1 MTILPRVSA
10 SKLKTYEKCPKMY
23 LANYK
28 SEQKGNLNIWAV
40 IGTAAH
46 KALEMH
52 YRSQAMILPTFY
64 QRVAMAVTA
73 DVDGFENGLSVQKNI
88 ASGLSEFNPAWY
100 TPLLVADKL
109 QLERYFR
116 LPYPNATE
124 PICTIEG
131 YIDMVTTA
139 EQVVDYKTGSEK
151 PSKKYVENDLQF
163 IIYYWA
169 YQQLF
174 GTYPSEVIYHRL
186 RDNKQ
191 IKGKKFNMEKLDA
204 IIKQFLAD
212 PMVYDMETPC
222 NDCAPWCGVKRL
234 KVLNAIS

>member
-1 MTILPRVSA
+1 
-10 SKLKTYEKCPKMY
+10 MY

-46 KALEMH
+46 KAIELH

-64 QRVAMAVTA
+64 QRVAMTVSG
-73 DVDGFENGLSVQKNI
+73 DVEGFENGLNVQRTI
-88 ASGLSEFNPAWY
+88 ASGLSEFDPTWY
-100 TPLLVADKL
+100 TPRIVNDKI

-116 LPYPNATE
+116 LPYPNAVN
-124 PICTIEG
+124 PVCTIEG
-131 YIDMVTTA
+131 YIDMVTDDA
-139 EQVVDYKTGSEK
+139 VIDFKTGSES

-169 YQQLF
+169 YQQLY
-174 GTYPSEVIYHRL
+174 GEYPDKVIYHRI
-186 RDNKQ
+186 RNNKQ
-191 IKGKKFNMEKLDA
+191 ITGKKFNMEKLDA
-204 IIKQFLAD
+204 IITQFLAD

-234 KVLNAIS
+234 KVLNAIG